1 MKTTKRETLKRDSE
15 IQVRQNVMN
24 DVSDKEQYCDR
35 GDSLFSSS
43 GVCFESGVY
52 RDVSHRDGRDRDD
65 TYTCSSGSC
74 FECGL

>member
-1 MKTTKRETLKRDSE
+1 MKTTKRETLKRESE

-52 RDVSHRDGRDRDD
+52 RDVTRREGDD